1 MTRAQWLAV
10 IVVVV
15 VVAVGSIA
23 LALHRPHPPHRAASP
38 IVRLQ
43 LPPTNRDAVSVTAQ
57 PSRAVARQAISAD
70 PVASG
75 RLWSTLSSAV
85 IEQKNARLMGTDAA
99 RLMRLPPVEAWKGL
113 TARARDGDIGSA
125 ITAAQLAIDCA
136 NITSIEAAGAHA
148 SYVNHLVDG
157 MPEDWTRFVRALDT
171 DVQQRQATRIADCQ
185 GVGGTKDSALMAI
198 DRFFNADDP
207 QIQLAAAQDDDDDTE
222 AITDLRSLA
231 GQLDDTP
238 SRLALAARL
247 TKSRNVA
254 EQSEGRAMLERLAS
268 DGDGDAVVFLAICLH
283 EGCGFFHA
291 DPAAASIWIEQA
303 AGIGEWSLLAVQIAD
318 LTASAQP
325 IEAHAWALYRLELAQ
340 AGCFELGQPE
350 IFFIA
355 TSAQTVFSQ
364 ESRMTASEKAQAQE
378 QSASLHTRWAAS
390 ADAYL
395 GCRG

>member
-1 MTRAQWLAV
+1 MTWARWLAV
-10 IVVVV
+10 LAVIIAAAGTALLLHRHHAPRRGASP
-15 VVAVGSIA
+15 VVA
-23 LALHRPHPPHRAASP
+23 
-38 IVRLQ
+38 Q
-43 LPPTNRDAVSVTAQ
+43 LPRTDRDAPSVAVQ

-70 PVASG
+70 PVASS
-75 RLWSTLSSAV
+75 RSWSTVSSDV
-85 IEQKNARLMGTDAA
+85 IERKNARRLGKDAA
-99 RLMRLPPVEAWKGL
+99 RLMRLPPVEAWKEL

-125 ITAAQLAIDCA
+125 ITAAQLTIDCA
-136 NITSIEAAGAHA
+136 NIASIEAAGAHA

-171 DVQQRQATRIADCQ
+171 DVQQWQATRIADCQ
-185 GVGGTKDSALMAI
+185 GVGGTKDLALMAI
-198 DRFFNADDP
+198 DRFLNADDP
-207 QIQLAAAQDDDDDTE
+207 QIQLAAAQDDDDDSE
-222 AITDLRSLA
+222 AITDLRRLA

-238 SRLALAARL
+238 SRLALALRL

-283 EGCGFFHA
+283 DGCGFFHA

-340 AGCFELGQPE
+340 AGCFELGQPG

-378 QSASLHTRWAAS
+378 QSSSLHTRWAAS